1 MKADFFFSYRSPYSY
16 LVLPRILKL
25 KKEYDID
32 IQFKLVYPL
41 AIRQPEF
48 FKGKNFFSFFL
59 LKTIDIRSKARR
71 LNMPFYMPNPD
82 PIQQSYI
89 TGRINKDQPYIFDIC
104 HLGMVAEFH
113 NKGIEFAHEV
123 SHLIFGTKSG
133 WNDESNLSRAAANVG
148 LDFNRLKQEVA
159 EGEDAIV
166 KAIKTNQSLQ
176 QQAGHHGVPLMV
188 YKDKTFFGQDRF
200 DEFKELLLQEGL
212 QRR

>member
-1 MKADFFFSYRSPYSY
+1 

-89 TGRINKDQPYIFDIC
+89 TGKINKDQPYIFDIC

-148 LDFNRLKQEVA
+148 LDFNRIKQEVA

>member
-1 MKADFFFSYRSPYSY
+1 M
-16 LVLPRILKL
+16 LKL
-25 KKEYDID
+25 KEKYAID

-48 FKGKNFFSFFL
+48 SKVKTSLAFFYTRPL
-59 LKTIDIRSKARR
+59 ILNLKPENLICLFIPQNQTPFSKA
-71 LNMPFYMPNPD
+71 
-82 PIQQSYI
+82 ISQEK
-89 TGRINKDQPYIFDIC
+89 INKEQPYIFDIC

-113 NKGIEFAHEV
+113 NKGIEFAHQV

-133 WNDESNLSRAAANVG
+133 WNDGSNLRRAAGNVG
-148 LDFNRLKQEVA
+148 LDFNGMRQEVA
-159 EGEDAIV
+159 DSEDAIV

-188 YKDKTFFGQDRF
+188 YKDKTFFGQDKF
-200 DEFKELLLQEGL
+200 DEFKELLLQEGM

>member
-104 HLGMVAEFH
+104 HLGMLAEFH

-148 LDFNRLKQEVA
+148 LDFNRIKQEVA

>member
-148 LDFNRLKQEVA
+148 LDFNRIKQEVA

>member
-16 LVLPRILKL
+16 LILPRMLKL
-25 KKEYDID
+25 KEEYDID

-48 FKGKNFFSFFL
+48 FKGKNIFSFFL
-59 LKTIDIRSKARR
+59 NTAFDIKSKAKK
-71 LNMPFYMPNPD
+71 LNMPFYSPNPD

-89 TGRINKDQPYIFDIC
+89 TGKINKDQPYIFDIC

-113 NKGIEFAHEV
+113 NRGIEFAHEV

-133 WNDESNLSRAAANVG
+133 WNDESNLRQAAANVG
-148 LDFNRLKQEVA
+148 LDFNKMQQEVS
-159 EGEDAIV
+159 EREDEIVNAIT
-166 KAIKTNQSLQ
+166 TNQNLQ

-188 YKDKTFFGQDRF
+188 YKDTTFFGQDRF
-200 DEFKELLLQEGL
+200 DDFKDLLLQEGMKK
-212 QRR
+212 R

>member
-59 LKTIDIRSKARR
+59 HKTIDIRLKAKK
-71 LNMPFYMPNPD
+71 LNLPFYMPQPD

-89 TGRINKDQPYIFDIC
+89 TGKINKEQPYIFDIC

-133 WNDESNLSRAAANVG
+133 WNDESNLSQAASNVG
-148 LDFNRLKQEVA
+148 LDFTRMRQEVA
-159 EGEDAIV
+159 DSEDAIV

-188 YKDKTFFGQDRF
+188 YKDITFFGQDRF
-200 DEFKELLLQEGL
+200 DEFKELLLQEGI